1 MSNLDPATLR
11 RELLLEQAINR
22 QLDDLVRQANL
33 TAALLKTQEK
43 MEKNQLRNLLN
54 VAIESR
60 SAEVVVNFIRYQIAR
75 SDEKAWGR
83 QPESFGHQLI
93 AVIRGRIKELAV
105 QAASDVQKAEPQA
118 VESSALFDSAYVRL
132 MQLYLG
138 YLNRAFYYAKE
149 TGQFDQ
155 LSEVAHAR

>member
-1 MSNLDPATLR
+1 MSNLDPTTLR

-75 SDEKAWGR
+75 NESAWGR

-93 AVIRGRIKELAV
+93 AVIRGRIKELAQ